1 MMMTKPLAFAIL
13 LLTAAPAVAQ
23 TRSVSDILAF
33 LVTSESVETGAPE
46 RDRAAAAATSETI
59 SRTLLGNL
67 ATLPVSTSS
76 GGFVYRLNP
85 ELGTVERATPTFG
98 AFFIERALT
107 AGRRAYSLGLTFQH
121 LRFTSLG
128 GRNLRDGT
136 LVTTANQFVDEPQP
150 YDIDQL
156 TLNIEADV
164 ATLYGNAGI
173 TERLEIGFAVPMIAL
188 RLDGSRVN
196 TYRGTTFRQASATA
210 TAIGLA
216 DAVVRTKM
224 NVFSDEGAGLAAA
237 VDVRLPTG
245 REQDLLGSGST
256 AWKFSGIGSLERGR
270 VSSHANVALALGGLA
285 DEVSYG
291 AAVAMAAT
299 DRLTVS
305 GEMIGRVIDSPGRI
319 TSAVVPHPALDK
331 VQTMRLLP
339 DASRLKSVVV
349 SPGLKWNLTQTWVLL
364 ASVGVPLTD
373 DGLTAA
379 LTPFVG
385 LDYAL
390 GR

>member
-1 MMMTKPLAFAIL
+1 MTKPLAFAIL
-13 LLTAAPAVAQ
+13 LLSAVPAAAQQSVAD
-23 TRSVSDILAF
+23 VLGF

-46 RDRAAAAATSETI
+46 RDLAAAEATSRTI
-59 SRTLLGNL
+59 SRALLGNL

-85 ELGTVERATPTFG
+85 ELGTMERATPTFG

-128 GRNLRDGT
+128 GRNLRDGS
-136 LVTTANQFVDEPQP
+136 LVTTANQFVDEPRP
-150 YDIDQL
+150 YDVDQL
-156 TLNIEADV
+156 TLNIDADV

-173 TERLEIGFAVPMIAL
+173 TESLEIGFAVPMIAL

-196 TYRGTTFRQASATA
+196 TYRGRTFRQATATA

-216 DAVVRTKM
+216 DAVVRAKM
-224 NVFSDEGAGLAAA
+224 NVFSEGGAGLAAA

-256 AWKFSGIGSLERGR
+256 AWKVAGIGSLERGR
-270 VSSHANVALALGGLA
+270 VSSHANVAFSLGGLA
-285 DEVSYG
+285 EEFSYG

-299 DRLTVS
+299 SRLTVS
-305 GEMIGRVIDSPGRI
+305 GEMLGRFIDSAGRI
-319 TSAVVPHPALDK
+319 TSVAAVHPTLAD
-331 VQTMRLLP
+331 VQTIRLLP
-339 DASRLKSVVV
+339 DASRLKTVIV
-349 SPGLKWNLTQTWVLL
+349 SPGIKWNLTQTWVLL
-364 ASVGVPLTD
+364 ASVGVPLTN
-373 DGLTAA
+373 DGLTSP

>member
-1 MMMTKPLAFAIL
+1 
-13 LLTAAPAVAQ
+13 
-23 TRSVSDILAF
+23 
-33 LVTSESVETGAPE
+33 
-46 RDRAAAAATSETI
+46 
-59 SRTLLGNL
+59 
-67 ATLPVSTSS
+67 
-76 GGFVYRLNP
+76 
-85 ELGTVERATPTFG
+85 
-98 AFFIERALT
+98 
-107 AGRRAYSLGLTFQH
+107 

-128 GRNLRDGT
+128 GRNLRDGS
-136 LVTTANQFVDEPQP
+136 LVTTANQFVDESEP
-150 YDIDQL
+150 YDVDQL
-156 TLNIEADV
+156 TLNIDADV

-173 TERLEIGFAVPMIAL
+173 GDSIEIGFAVPMIAL

-196 TYRGTTFRQASATA
+196 TYRGRTFTQATVTA

-245 REQDLLGSGST
+245 REEDLLGSGSA

-270 VSSHANVALALGGLA
+270 VSSHANVAFALGGLA
-285 DEVSYG
+285 DEFSYG

-299 DRLTVS
+299 SRLTVS
-305 GEMIGRVIDSPGRI
+305 GEMMGRFIDSPGRI
-319 TSAVVPHPALDK
+319 TSVAAVHPTLRD
-331 VQTMRLLP
+331 VQTIRLLP
-339 DASRLKSVVV
+339 DASRLKTVIV
-349 SPGLKWNLTQTWVLL
+349 SPGVKWNLTQTWVLL
-364 ASVGVPLTD
+364 ASVGVPLTN
-373 DGLTAA
+373 DGLTSP